1 MGENGGLV
9 RIIIYSVVGLIVAAV
24 FIAIVLVA
32 VSLKKLASEEI
43 GVKYDTLKKKLHDT
57 TDREGLHLGP
67 PGFNYIIFPSVYKSI
82 TFDDLQCYNKDGIK
96 ITLDVTYQYKVRSAN
111 LKKIILDFR
120 NQTGYIKVLEYAGRS
135 ALHEACSYF
144 NTSQFQAERAIFQE
158 KVREQIIQR
167 YKDLQAD
174 ITDLQVSNIARP
186 SEYES
191 AIRSKERAREDIQV
205 AYNERPRLLTEAQT
219 KKREAETQARI
230 IVDKAESDARILSNK
245 AQTEAQAIIAQ
256 YEKEAESYKKIVGA
270 MGLNF
275 TIDGFISYLGVR
287 VIADAKNSVY
297 IGLDSPAKTVYP

>member
-1 MGENGGLV
+1 MGENGSLGRIICFGVCGLV
-9 RIIIYSVVGLIVAAV
+9 VAVA
-24 FIAIVLVA
+24 FIGIVLIA

-43 GVKYDTLKKKLHDT
+43 GVKYDTLKKKLYDT

-67 PGFNYIIFPSVYKSI
+67 PGYNFIIFPSVYKSI
-82 TFDDLQCYNKDGIK
+82 TFDDLECYNKDGIK

-135 ALHEACSYF
+135 ALHEACSF
-144 NTSQFQAERAIFQE
+144 FKTSQFQAERAIFQE
-158 KVREQIIQR
+158 KVREQIIKR
-167 YKDLQAD
+167 YKELEAD
-174 ITDLQVSNIARP
+174 VTDLQVSNIARP

-205 AYNERPRLLTEAQT
+205 ANSERPRLLTEAQT
-219 KKREAETQARI
+219 KKREAETQAKI
-230 IVDKAESDARILSNK
+230 IVDKAESDARILANK

-256 YEKEAESYKKIVGA
+256 YEKEAESYKKIVDA